1 MNRDL
6 PVKPPSNDLW
16 QRGTYRPGDGEA
28 LGAVRPGSLDA
39 LALPSRY
46 GDTLHYR
53 DGRTE
58 SAQ

>member
-1 MNRDL
+1 MNKPTTAPSRDFRAPGL
-6 PVKPPSNDLW
+6 Y
-16 QRGTYRPGDGEA
+16 QPGDGDV

-39 LALPSRY
+39 LELPSRH

-58 SAQ
+58 SVE